1 MNIHSSEYLF
11 INCTGAGIGV
21 KKKSKEE
28 RLFPDPQSPHTGMSV
43 GLACRCRVKQ
53 LRAHFRS
60 PKSMKLML
68 AALVIA
74 LIRLAAA
81 QLPPPNPNDLVRRV
95 INNELKLESQDHSH
109 WMFQLDSEKQGK
121 GREIDEVVET
131 RDGDLTRPLV
141 TNGRQVAADQADRRV
156 QEQVHNSETLRKS
169 LKDKDE
175 DTARSQMLLKMLP
188 DAFIFT
194 YAGRRGDLINLNFS
208 PNPNFKPSGHEA
220 EVFHAMKG
228 NLWLNSKQLRLKEI
242 AGHLVH
248 EVKFGG
254 GVLGHLDPGGDF
266 DVKQAEVAAGFWE
279 LTVLNVN
286 MKGKALF
293 FKTIAVQQK
302 YSRANF
308 KQVRDDLTPAGAAE
322 ILHKRSITARD
333 QSPKK

>member
-1 MNIHSSEYLF
+1 
-11 INCTGAGIGV
+11 
-21 KKKSKEE
+21 
-28 RLFPDPQSPHTGMSV
+28 
-43 GLACRCRVKQ
+43 
-53 LRAHFRS
+53 
-60 PKSMKLML
+60 MKLRR

-74 LIRLAAA
+74 LIRVSDA
-81 QLPPPNPNDLVRRV
+81 QLPAPNPNDLVRRV

-109 WMFQLDSEKQGK
+109 WMFRLDSEKQGK

-131 RDGDLTRPLV
+131 REGDLTRPLV
-141 TNGRQVAADQADRRV
+141 TDGKEVAADQADRRV
-156 QEQVHNSETLRKS
+156 QEQAHNPEALRKT

-175 DTARSQMLLKMLP
+175 DTAQSQTLLKMLP
-188 DAFIFT
+188 DAFIFA
-194 YAGRRGDLINLNFS
+194 YSGRSGDLIKLNFS

-228 NLWLNSKQLRLKEI
+228 SLWLNGKQSRLEEI
-242 AGHLVH
+242 AGQLVH

-266 DVKQAEVAAGFWE
+266 DVKQAEVAPGFWE

-302 YSRANF
+302 YLRANF
-308 KQVRDDLTPAGAAE
+308 KRIRDNLTAAE
-322 ILHKRSITARD
+322 AAEMLHKQAASGSTG
-333 QSPKK
+333 PKK

>member
-1 MNIHSSEYLF
+1 VHWSIEGWLVYAFSMGADLSNSEL
-11 INCTGAGIGV
+11 ISTLQ
-21 KKKSKEE
+21 K
-28 RLFPDPQSPHTGMSV
+28 T
-43 GLACRCRVKQ
+43 
-53 LRAHFRS
+53 
-60 PKSMKLML
+60 MKVRL
-68 AALVIA
+68 AALVIV
-74 LIRLAAA
+74 LVRVSAA
-81 QLPPPNPNDLVRRV
+81 QLPAPNPNDFVRRV

-109 WMFQLDSEKQGK
+109 WMFRLDSEKQSK

-141 TNGRQVAADQADRRV
+141 IDAREVAADQADRRV
-156 QEQVHNSETLRKS
+156 QEQLHDSEALRKS

-175 DTARSQMLLKMLP
+175 DTARSQILLKMLP

-194 YAGRRGDLINLNFS
+194 YAGRRGDLIRLNFS
-208 PNPNFKPSGHEA
+208 PNPNFKPTSHEA
-220 EVFHAMKG
+220 QVFHAMKG
-228 NLWLNSKQLRLKEI
+228 NLWLNSKQSRLKEI

-302 YSRANF
+302 YSRANC

>member
-1 MNIHSSEYLF
+1 
-11 INCTGAGIGV
+11 
-21 KKKSKEE
+21 
-28 RLFPDPQSPHTGMSV
+28 
-43 GLACRCRVKQ
+43 
-53 LRAHFRS
+53 
-60 PKSMKLML
+60 MKL
-68 AALVIA
+68 
-74 LIRLAAA
+74 RLAVLVSTLITVAA
-81 QLPPPNPNDLVRRV
+81 GQASAPNPNDFVRSV

-109 WMFQLDSEKQGK
+109 WMFRLDSEKRGK

-131 RDGDLTRPLV
+131 KDGDVSRPLV
-141 TNGRQVAADQADRRV
+141 SNGREIAADQADRRV
-156 QEQVHNSETLRKS
+156 QEEIHDPEALRKT
-169 LKDKDE
+169 LKDKEE
-175 DTARSQMLLKMLP
+175 DTARSQTLLKMLP
-188 DAFIFT
+188 DAFTFA
-194 YAGRRGDLINLNFS
+194 YAGRRGDLIKLNFS

-228 NLWLNSKQLRLKEI
+228 SLWLNSKQSRLKEI

-266 DVKQAEVAAGFWE
+266 DVKQAEVAPGFWE

-308 KQVRDDLTPAGAAE
+308 KRIRDDLTAAE
-322 ILHKRSITARD
+322 AAEMLHKQAASGSTE
-333 QSPKK
+333 PKK